1 MLHLLALRSLSL
13 LNKHTHTQTNSCLHA
28 QNHPQFS
35 HIFLHQIMVNNWE
48 QLSNKVC
55 GIAEKAC
62 LKGLCWY
69 AIILSDLGGSSL
81 KDFHVLLKK
90 KKEKKSLIFHAHV
103 RVKIICLGSISYMAI
118 AFSKSL
124 AWRRNF
130 FSLCLWGKLNTNLT
144 ASCYTCC
151 TGVRQQSCW
160 RSFLD
165 LMSS

>member
-1 MLHLLALRSLSL
+1 MLLLLTLMSLSL
-13 LNKHTHTQTNSCLHA
+13 SQTRTHGQILLARTKSPSILTQW
-28 QNHPQFS
+28 
-35 HIFLHQIMVNNWE
+35 FLHQIMGNNWE

-90 KKEKKSLIFHAHV
+90 EKKKKSLIFHAHV

>member
-1 MLHLLALRSLSL
+1 MQKKFSFFGSQDLFFAHMLMMMLALDHGLLGLMLSTLMKVSFAAPPCPQVSLSL

-90 KKEKKSLIFHAHV
+90 KKKKKVL
-103 RVKIICLGSISYMAI
+103 
-118 AFSKSL
+118 
-124 AWRRNF
+124 F
-130 FSLCLWGKLNTNLT
+130 FMHMFVLK
-144 ASCYTCC
+144 
-151 TGVRQQSCW
+151 
-160 RSFLD
+160 
-165 LMSS
+165 